1 MQLLIGVDGLFID
14 SNWDLGKK
22 MDALLST
29 LRVVLC
35 VVFSA
40 SPFPIVSAKQPLQM
54 CNSVKYWIL
63 WKTAEPIYATLTQCK
78 SSPTVLIKLS
88 EPTLSGKC
96 RFGRVARRGANKFRM
111 MDSTLPSDRGP
122 ADIPTLLGRRQN
134 SRVFTPKTLNEGVT
148 AGVPQKW
155 KRLRGLDDFGVVLRH
170 FRVMRC
176 CDLPFSLSHA

>member
-22 MDALLST
+22 DFRLSPLVE
-29 LRVVLC
+29 LRNLSFAYLIIAGKNLNAC
-35 VVFSA
+35 
-40 SPFPIVSAKQPLQM
+40 M
-54 CNSVKYWIL
+54 T
-63 WKTAEPIYATLTQCK
+63 KTSEPIYATLTQCK

-96 RFGRVARRGANKFRM
+96 RIGRVARRGANKFRM
-111 MDSTLPSDRGP
+111 MDSTLPADRGP